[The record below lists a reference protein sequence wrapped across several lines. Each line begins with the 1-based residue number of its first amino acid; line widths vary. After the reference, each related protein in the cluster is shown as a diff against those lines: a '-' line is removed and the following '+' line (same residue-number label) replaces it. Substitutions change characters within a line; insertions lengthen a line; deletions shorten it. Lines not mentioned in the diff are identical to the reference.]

1 MPTKMLI
8 PFAVAASLGLAA
20 CGGGSSATATT
31 SATPTTAASSATT
44 AKGSV
49 ATLPATSSTAAGA
62 DAPVAGPAV
71 SANKASKAEITAALT
86 AAGVAN
92 ADRWAGEVVEYRPYS
107 DAAAGF
113 PSLRKEL
120 TKYNPPAGTID
131 KIIASLAP

>member
-1 MPTKMLI
+1 MQLTKMLV
-8 PFAVAASLGLAA
+8 PLAVAASLGLAA

-31 SATPTTAASSATT
+31 RSPATTATSSTTT
-44 AKGSV
+44 AKGGV
-49 ATLPATSSTAAGA
+49 ATLPATSTTAAAGTA
-62 DAPVAGPAV
+62 AAGPTV

-92 ADRWAGEVVEYRPYS
+92 PDRWAGEVVEYRPYS

-113 PSLRKEL
+113 PGLRKQL